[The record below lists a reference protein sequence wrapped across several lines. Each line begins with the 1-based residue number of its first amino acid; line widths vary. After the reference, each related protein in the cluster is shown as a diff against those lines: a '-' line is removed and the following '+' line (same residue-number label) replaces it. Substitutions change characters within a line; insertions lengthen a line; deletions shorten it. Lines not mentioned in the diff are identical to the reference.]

1 MTDVA
6 VPVTARV
13 FLFGTGNDAVA
24 NLADVLTSG
33 EVGGT
38 VGGALQALG
47 QETRASAIRELSR
60 AGAALFDFDLTDLLA
75 AGWCKHSVLRQAARR
90 TIAAPGSEELVDLA
104 THRISVTHHPY
115 VDLVIDDVRITTVD
129 FDLQLDFDI
138 KALSAV
144 IRSGKLVEIASG
156 RCDVTGTLA
165 IERVNALTRT
175 GRFDL
180 RMLIHL
186 ERGIPLLPSGQ
197 PTTAAG
203 GPRAVGTASVPG

>member
-13 FLFGTGNDAVA
+13 FLFGSGNDAVA

-129 FDLQLDFDI
+129 FDLQLDFDV

-144 IRSGKLVEIASG
+144 VRFGKLVAIAGG
-156 RCDVTGTLA
+156 RCDVTGRLA

-175 GRFDL
+175 GQFDL
-180 RMLIHL
+180 RLLVHL
-186 ERGIPLLPSGQ
+186 GRPIPLLPAGQ
-197 PTTAAG
+197 ETPTTPS
-203 GPRAVGTASVPG
+203 GPVGSASVPI

>member
-6 VPVTARV
+6 GPVTARV
-13 FLFGTGNDAVA
+13 FLFGDEDDAVA
-24 NLADVLTSG
+24 SLADALTSG
-33 EVGGT
+33 PVGGA
-38 VGGALQALG
+38 VGGALQGLA
-47 QETRASAIRELSR
+47 QATRASAVRELSR
-60 AGAALFDFDLTDLLA
+60 VGSRLFDFDLTDLLV
-75 AGWCKHSVLRQAARR
+75 AGWRKHSILTQAARR
-90 TIAAPGSEELVDLA
+90 TIAAPGSEERIDLA

-115 VDLVIDDVRITTVD
+115 VDLVVDDVRITTVD

-144 IRSGKLVEIASG
+144 VRSGKLVEIASG

-175 GRFDL
+175 ARFDL

-186 ERGIPLLPSGQ
+186 DRGIPLLPSGQ
-197 PTTAAG
+197 PTTPAG